1 MARTPSPA
9 MLAAITAGVVVA
21 AVGAGIILQPTGE
34 RADPAAKGPAVN
46 IAVVDP
52 IEPVLEAG
60 SVMDVGDLADGY
72 IPGSGSPM
80 VGRSVVVAQS
90 RDYPP
95 QRVEAREIEPVRES
109 PVQPPYDS
117 ERREPQRRWSSA
129 AVAPGPD
136 YAEARRNQLERMEA
150 QRRLE
155 AQRRFEGQQRLEAQ
169 QRFEAR
175 QRLEDRRREEEF
187 RNRSTYREPPVIDR
201 PRERQWY
208 SSDGR
213 PLPAPDP
220 RY

>member
-1 MARTPSPA
+1 MARTPSPGT
-9 MLAAITAGVVVA
+9 LAATTAGVVVV
-21 AVGAGIILQPTGE
+21 AVGAGILLQPTSE
-34 RADPAAKGPAVN
+34 RTDRAAEGPAVN

-52 IEPVLEAG
+52 IEPVLEPG

-80 VGRSVVVAQS
+80 AQRSVIVAQS

-95 QRVEAREIEPVRES
+95 QSLGPREIERAREAT
-109 PVQPPYDS
+109 VQPPFDS

-129 AVAPGPD
+129 PVAPRPD
-136 YAEARRNQLERMEA
+136 YAEARRDQLERMEA
-150 QRRLE
+150 QRR
-155 AQRRFEGQQRLEAQ
+155 FEAQ
-169 QRFEAR
+169 QQFEA
-175 QRLEDRRREEEF
+175 RRREEEF
-187 RNRSTYREPPVIDR
+187 RNRTTYREPPVVDRPQQPYPEPERR

-213 PLPAPDP
+213 PMPAPDP